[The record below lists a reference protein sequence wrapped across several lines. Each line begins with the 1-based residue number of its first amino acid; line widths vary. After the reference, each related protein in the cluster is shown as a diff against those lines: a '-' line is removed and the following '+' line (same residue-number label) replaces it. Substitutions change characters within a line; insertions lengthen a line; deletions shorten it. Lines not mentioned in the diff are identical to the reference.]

1 MVSAAAAADVE
12 GARSAAVASRLRF
25 LGGWKKA
32 SLRQRPHM
40 MKQRGRDG
48 KVIGVEE
55 ATKSRGKARA
65 AKMSLFTLP
74 DALLSGGQKLSM
86 ASLAGKPA
94 LAMNVASC

>member
-40 MKQRGRDG
+40 MKAEDG
-48 KVIGVEE
+48 M
-55 ATKSRGKARA
+55 
-65 AKMSLFTLP
+65 AK
-74 DALLSGGQKLSM
+74 
-86 ASLAGKPA
+86 
-94 LAMNVASC
+94 

>member
-40 MKQRGRDG
+40 MTGRDG
-48 KVIGVEE
+48 KVIGCGKE